1 VTVDYKKV
9 NDAVEARR
17 RARPD
22 STVDT
27 SVAKGISQSEKRV
40 LVLDSQPVWL
50 RAIESILAE
59 AGFETISTGS
69 SEEAL
74 TTLRRQKVAVLLL
87 GIDGLEDWER
97 VLEAARRKRP
107 RAPKL
112 VVMAAHEDPRTV
124 ERALELG
131 ADAYVAKR
139 AQPEDVPFVVRQVLS
154 PEVYEVRPAFRSTS
168 KSRDPNG
175 PPPGSGLTPR
185 EHEILGLVAQGRSNA
200 EIAKELGISEPTVK
214 GHLWRLYRKIG
225 VPNRTAA
232 ARWVTRSQLLDRG

>member
-1 VTVDYKKV
+1 M
-9 NDAVEARR
+9 EARR
-17 RARPD
+17 RARLG

-27 SVAKGISQSEKRV
+27 SVAKGITQSEKRV
-40 LVLDSQPVWL
+40 LVLDTQPVWL

-59 AGFETISTGS
+59 AGFEAISTAS
-69 SEEAL
+69 TDEAL

-97 VLEAARRKRP
+97 VVEAARRKGP

-112 VVMAAHEDPRTV
+112 IVMAGHEDPRTV

-154 PEVYEVRPAFRSTS
+154 PEVYEVRPAFRRSA
-168 KSRDPNG
+168 KNPRANEG
-175 PPPGSGLTPR
+175 RPGNGLTPR
-185 EHEILGLVAQGRSNA
+185 ENEILGLVAQGRSNA
-200 EIAKELGISEPTVK
+200 DIAKALGISEPTVK

-232 ARWVTRSQLLDRG
+232 ARWVARSQLLDRE

>member
-1 VTVDYKKV
+1 M
-9 NDAVEARR
+9 
-17 RARPD
+17 
-22 STVDT
+22 
-27 SVAKGISQSEKRV
+27 
-40 LVLDSQPVWL
+40 LDRQPVWL

-59 AGFETISTGS
+59 AGYDVIPTGS

-97 VLEAARRKRP
+97 VLEAARRKGP

-112 VVMAAHEDPRTV
+112 IVMAAHEDPRTV

-154 PEVYEVRPAFRSTS
+154 PEVYEVRPAFGSTAKNQDS
-168 KSRDPNG
+168 GEPQ
-175 PPPGSGLTPR
+175 PGNGLTPR

-200 EIAKELGISEPTVK
+200 EIAKELGITEPTVK

-232 ARWVTRSQLLDRG
+232 ARWVARSQLLDRE